1 MTERV
6 VVAVDGGDASASAL
20 DWAIDRARSVD
31 MQLEIIT
38 VVDVDWLP
46 QTGAEMVLAEHER
59 TVQDAGRRVEA
70 SGVAVQLS
78 TAVRQDRPLH
88 GLLDASRRADLLV
101 IGSHKSSTAVGLING
116 TLPLAIAARTHAPL
130 VVVPAGWRPR
140 PGPVVVGVDDETGP
154 AAMAFAAVEADR
166 IHATLVAVRAWNLP
180 PRVYGAWPAGSSPYD
195 DFKGIE
201 SALLD
206 ELVAPIRAA
215 HERLKIDALLE
226 YGRPSVVLALHAR
239 VAQLAVVGSH
249 GRGAVSGLLLGSVGH
264 DLLMNMP
271 SPVAIVPTPTRP
283 EADGAVEPAAE
294 PSGRQLRVELVTAS
308 LPVTLLGLGAG
319 TQQWQFVGTVDGDP
333 VLRSATFAAPYSW
346 GGIPM
351 GKTVPPQEEWA
362 PGMTQALEDLKRE
375 VERAGWVEIDRGEQ
389 PWEITYARS

>member
-20 DWAIDRARSVD
+20 DWAIDRARSVG

-46 QTGAEMVLAEHER
+46 QTGADMVLAEHER
-59 TVQDAGRRVEA
+59 TVQDARRRVEA
-70 SGVAVQLS
+70 SGVAVRLS
-78 TAVRQDRPLH
+78 TAVQQDRPLH
-88 GLLDASRRADLLV
+88 GLLDASRHADLLV
-101 IGSHKSSTAVGLING
+101 IGSHKSSTAVGLIDG

-130 VVVPAGWRPR
+130 VVVPAGWRPG

-154 AAMAFAAVEADR
+154 AAMAFATVEADR

-180 PRVYGAWPAGSSPYD
+180 PRVYGAWPAGSSPHD

-206 ELVAPIRAA
+206 ELVAPIRAE

-226 YGRPSVVLALHAR
+226 YGRPSVVLAPHAR
-239 VAQLAVVGSH
+239 VARLAVVGSH
-249 GRGAVSGLLLGSVGH
+249 GRGAVTRLLLGSVGH

-271 SPVAIVPTPTRP
+271 SPV
-283 EADGAVEPAAE
+283 
-294 PSGRQLRVELVTAS
+294 
-308 LPVTLLGLGAG
+308 
-319 TQQWQFVGTVDGDP
+319 DGDP
-333 VLRSATFAAPYSW
+333 VLRSATFAAPYGW
-346 GGIPM
+346 GGIPT
-351 GKTVPPQEEWA
+351 GTTAPPEEEWA
-362 PGMTQALEDLKRE
+362 PGMTQALEDLQRE
-375 VERAGWVEIDRGEQ
+375 VERAGWVEADRGEQ
-389 PWEITYARS
+389 PWEVTYARS